1 MTKPTKRY
9 KMISVE
15 KEDFETFDKLSRE
28 KKKNKVSLFPLM
40 LEFFIDN
47 YDVATHQKKVRSGKL
62 NLTKDEREIQKMI
75 RKEIS
80 LVIGFIKQQ
89 DKYMYIYRNE
99 ILWKIDNNSEDVMHP
114 MQMHFIIVYEY
125 LIMIVEHFG
134 IKRDEIDQ
142 WIRQNISVS
151 DALQFQ
157 ESVHLSE
164 TMNYFK

>member
-1 MTKPTKRY
+1 
-9 KMISVE
+9 
-15 KEDFETFDKLSRE
+15 
-28 KKKNKVSLFPLM
+28 
-40 LEFFIDN
+40 
-47 YDVATHQKKVRSGKL
+47 
-62 NLTKDEREIQKMI
+62 MI

-114 MQMHFIIVYEY
+114 MQMHYIILYEY
-125 LIMIVEHFG
+125 LIMIIEHFG
-134 IKRDEIDQ
+134 INRDEIDQ
-142 WIRQNISVS
+142 WIRKNISVS

>member
-1 MTKPTKRY
+1 MSTKLLQGCSYTELWVYP
-9 KMISVE
+9 S
-15 KEDFETFDKLSRE
+15 DW
-28 KKKNKVSLFPLM
+28 KKNNDLSLDWRVECKFYDP
-40 LEFFIDN
+40 EFK
-47 YDVATHQKKVRSGKL
+47 QKYPDGFRFRRRVNKFK
-62 NLTKDEREIQKMI
+62 TIKDRREIQKMI

-89 DKYMYIYRNE
+89 DKYNE

-114 MQMHFIIVYEY
+114 MQMHYIILYEY
-125 LIMIVEHFG
+125 LIMIIEHFG
-134 IKRDEIDQ
+134 INRDEIDQ
-142 WIRQNISVS
+142 WIRKNISVS